1 MQHLSY
7 VDINYFWLLYLQM
20 YKKYEKCCVIAGG
33 REVPAET
40 FAGAHPSGW
49 RRHIVVGTGLRL
61 DRATASEKTH
71 GENVF
76 SKFY

>member
-1 MQHLSY
+1 
-7 VDINYFWLLYLQM
+7 M

-49 RRHIVVGTGLRL
+49 RRHLPFTGSWVTTGLRRDL
-61 DRATASEKTH
+61 PTDSKKTH
-71 GENVF
+71 GRMCLASSTDDVDVEEC
-76 SKFY
+76 

>member
-1 MQHLSY
+1 
-7 VDINYFWLLYLQM
+7 M

-49 RRHIVVGTGLRL
+49 RRHLPFTGSWVTTGLRR
-61 DRATASEKTH
+61 DFPTASKKTH
-71 GENVF
+71 GRMCFASLTDDVDVEE
-76 SKFY
+76 S